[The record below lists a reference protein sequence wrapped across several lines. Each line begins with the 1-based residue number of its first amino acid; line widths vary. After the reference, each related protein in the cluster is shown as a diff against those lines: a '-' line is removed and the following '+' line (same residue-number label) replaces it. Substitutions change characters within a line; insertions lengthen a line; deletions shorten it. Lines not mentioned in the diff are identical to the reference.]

1 MTVSPLWTAVSSH
14 LLTACSGWLS
24 RSLFLCI
31 YKAQRWED
39 VLSGKAMPSTWLRSC
54 LANEERDENTGM
66 WRGKKGLHPR
76 VIGWEGIL
84 DISKDF
90 FQKVRLGEEY
100 KGLKMSPCY
109 LPNKSHP
116 FPSRYFRCL
125 LWVGSCYTHDRYRYS
140 KELVRVM
147 LYKGQRELLAKNG
160 ESQAPVIKDS
170 TLLWLAAPS
179 AKNKRIHCY

>member
-1 MTVSPLWTAVSSH
+1 MGGRALRESYALY
-14 LLTACSGWLS
+14 LT
-24 RSLFLCI
+24 
-31 YKAQRWED
+31 QE
-39 VLSGKAMPSTWLRSC
+39 LSGQWGEGWKHWNVEGEEGVTSKSNWL
-54 LANEERDENTGM
+54 G
-66 WRGKKGLHPR
+66 GG
-76 VIGWEGIL
+76 GIL

-90 FQKVRLGEEY
+90 FQKVHLGEEY

-109 LPNKSHP
+109 LPNKSHS

-140 KELVRVM
+140 KDHVRVV

-160 ESQAPVIKDS
+160 EIQAPVIKDS